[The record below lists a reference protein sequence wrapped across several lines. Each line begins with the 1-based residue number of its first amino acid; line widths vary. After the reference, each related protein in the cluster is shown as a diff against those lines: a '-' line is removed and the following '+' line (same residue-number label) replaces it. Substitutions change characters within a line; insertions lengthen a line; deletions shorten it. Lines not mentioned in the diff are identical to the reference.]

1 MFNMNNKNKKFIAR
15 IIVILLVLAM
25 VGTMLVSLFAY

>member
-1 MFNMNNKNKKFIAR
+1 MINMNNKNKKLIAR

>member
-1 MFNMNNKNKKFIAR
+1 MYYMNNKNKKFIAR

>member
-1 MFNMNNKNKKFIAR
+1 MNNKNKKLIAR

>member
-1 MFNMNNKNKKFIAR
+1 MYYMNNKNKKFIAR

-25 VGTMLVSLFAY
+25 VGTMLVSLFVY

>member
-1 MFNMNNKNKKFIAR
+1 MNNKNKKFIAR

-25 VGTMLVSLFAY
+25 VGTKLVSLFAY

>member
-1 MFNMNNKNKKFIAR
+1 MFNMNNKNKKLIAR

>member
-1 MFNMNNKNKKFIAR
+1 MNNKNKKFIAR